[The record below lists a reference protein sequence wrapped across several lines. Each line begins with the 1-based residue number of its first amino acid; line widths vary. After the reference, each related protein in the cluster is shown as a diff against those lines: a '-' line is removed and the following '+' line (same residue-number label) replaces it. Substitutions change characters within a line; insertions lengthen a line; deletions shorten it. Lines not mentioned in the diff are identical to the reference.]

1 LSHSL
6 VISIVTPCLNRV
18 AFVAHAVESVLRQD
32 YPALDHIIMDAG
44 STDGTLELLRRFP
57 HLRVNSEPDEGIYD
71 GLNKGVRLSR
81 GEVIGFLNTDDLYEP
96 GVFGGV
102 AQAFEA
108 APEIDAVVGGASIF
122 REESRGEQAI
132 VASFPCVAPGDLLMR
147 ATQGAPIF
155 NAWFFRRRLL
165 EELGGFDIRYLYAA
179 DRDLLIRMA
188 FRGASY
194 AGLNRPVYRYRMHPG
209 SFTLSGQDS
218 GEDPFMFETRAL
230 AERYLRLSGLDPEA
244 RQCLRR
250 WHSQITLEHIGT
262 AWRRRA
268 FGRMFGYMLTGV
280 RHNVAWPWLFA
291 GKAIDRLIGTD
302 SP

>member
-18 AFVAHAVESVLRQD
+18 AFVAYAVESVVRQD

-44 STDGTLELLRRFP
+44 SSDGTLELLRRFP
-57 HLRVNSEPDEGIYD
+57 HLRVHSGPDEGIYD
-71 GLNKGVRLSR
+71 GLNKGVRIAR

-96 GVFGGV
+96 GVFESV

-122 REESRGEQAI
+122 REEAGGEQTI

-147 ATQGAPIF
+147 ATEGAPIF
-155 NAWFFRRRLL
+155 NAWFFRRRFL

-209 SFTLSGQDS
+209 SYTLSGQDS
-218 GEDPFMFETRAL
+218 GEDPFMLETRAL
-230 AERYLRLSGLDPEA
+230 AERYLRLSDLGPEA
-244 RQCLRR
+244 RKCLRR
-250 WHSQITLEHIGT
+250 WHSQITLDHMWT

-268 FGRMFGYMLTGV
+268 YRRMFGYMLTGL

-291 GKAIDRLIGTD
+291 GKAIDRLIRTD